1 MPEEIFVIIV
11 VAICAGT
18 FMSVVGM
25 MINYLKTRSPQA
37 TGNSMTTSELE
48 GMIQKWISEATQP
61 LMERLNDLEDR
72 FESIEADEIKRETG
86 ALLDGIDAYEDDKA
100 MEPARREKSRR

>member
-18 FMSVVGM
+18 FMSIVGM
-25 MINYLKTRSPQA
+25 MINYLKTRPQQG

-48 GMIQKWISEATQP
+48 GMIQKWIEESTQP
-61 LMERLNDLEDR
+61 LVDRLDEMEARLD
-72 FESIEADEIKRETG
+72 SADKPG
-86 ALLDGIDAYEDDKA
+86 ALLDGMDAYEDSEVL
-100 MEPARREKSRR
+100 EPARREKSRG